1 MAKHFINE
9 DCINCFACIDVCPYE
24 GISVKNDTHVIDQN
38 ACTDCGA
45 CDDICPAD
53 AIRTS

>member
-9 DCINCFACIDVCPYE
+9 NCINCFDCIDVCPRE
-24 GISVKNDTHVIDQN
+24 AITVENDTHVIDQD

-45 CDDICPAD
+45 CDDICPAG
-53 AIRTS
+53 AIKFE